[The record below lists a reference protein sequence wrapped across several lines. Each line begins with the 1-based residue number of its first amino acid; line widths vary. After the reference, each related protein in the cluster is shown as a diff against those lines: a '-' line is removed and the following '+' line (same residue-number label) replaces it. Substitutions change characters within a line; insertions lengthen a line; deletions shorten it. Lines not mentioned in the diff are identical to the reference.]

1 MSTNIC
7 INFGHTFALSTALG
21 LELFVYFLVRAN
33 LGTVY
38 CHDCHRLSWF
48 HTIYLLVFQSF
59 SGRGE
64 KKNYSVCIG
73 QK

>member
-1 MSTNIC
+1 MSTKIC
-7 INFGHTFALSTALG
+7 INFSHTFALSTVLG
-21 LELFVYFLVRAN
+21 LELFVYFLVTAN

>member
-21 LELFVYFLVRAN
+21 LELFVYFLVRAI
-33 LGTVY
+33 LGTV
-38 CHDCHRLSWF
+38 CIAMTVIGSLGF
-48 HTIYLLVFQSF
+48 IQFIYLFF
-59 SGRGE
+59 SHFLGGE
-64 KKNYSVCIG
+64 ELQCLHIG